1 MIDMEEVRRRL
12 REEGFTDAEIQ
23 AVKKIAEMMPGIV
36 ESLSELWE
44 NVMVGMEELSESL
57 SEWAESV
64 LNPTLL
70 DLAKFAE
77 EAREEAEERKSE
89 RSKWHMRPCTVKINT
104 KGHQRRPCRV
114 ARSMRRNGRK

>member
-36 ESLSELWE
+36 ESLNELWE

-89 RSKWHMRPCTVKINT
+89 RSKWRMRPCTVKINT

>member
-1 MIDMEEVRRRL
+1 MYERL
-12 REEGFTDAEIQ
+12 QNLGYTDAEIQ
-23 AVKKIAEMMPGIV
+23 AAKKIAEMMPGIV
-36 ESLSELWE
+36 ESLNELWE

-89 RSKWHMRPCTVKINT
+89 RSKWHMRTCTVKINT
-104 KGHQRRPCRV
+104 KGHQRRPCAV
-114 ARSMRRNGRK
+114 ARSMRRVGRK

>member
-23 AVKKIAEMMPGIV
+23 AVKKIAEMMLGTV

-57 SEWAESV
+57 SEWAESG

-104 KGHQRRPCRV
+104 KGHQCRPCRV

>member
-23 AVKKIAEMMPGIV
+23 VVKKIAEMMPGIV
-36 ESLSELWE
+36 ENLSEFWE

-77 EAREEAEERKSE
+77 EAREEAEERKNE
-89 RSKWHMRPCTVKINT
+89 RSKWRMRPCTVGINT
-104 KGHQRRPCRV
+104 KGHHRRPCAV
-114 ARSMRRNGRK
+114 ARSMRRVGRK